1 MRPALAIWLDH
12 AIREDAA
19 RLNATIRDMGR
30 PYGDELPMVFVRIK
44 PEAAP
49 SAPPRKRGGCSPAR
63 AAKIECRDALLQ
75 QLRDRLDPEHQ
86 WTVAKLHTA
95 MARLW
100 RQREA
105 IIEGEEVDDAVL
117 AEASVADLLFRLS
130 ELKMPNVILSRNRL
144 SKILNR

>member
-1 MRPALAIWLDH
+1 MMHPVRAILLDH
-12 AIREDAA
+12 DLERLLRAHKVTARELAQ
-19 RLNATIRDMGR
+19 L
-30 PYGDELPMVFVRIK
+30 LS
-44 PEAAP
+44 P